1 MAGFSYDFGAL
12 QGKISPVSAAF
23 DTIGSSPSRSTV
35 NAAYFALSQAL
46 PVLVHYPTKR
56 NRIIQEL
63 HQELS
68 RISKKLLDD
77 NREKKDAG
85 IVDRKMEKSI
95 IGLLRK
101 WCFGVLLT
109 CVIDKSVLK
118 LKQKARIRIST

>member
-1 MAGFSYDFGAL
+1 M
-12 QGKISPVSAAF
+12 
-23 DTIGSSPSRSTV
+23 